1 MKITRQ
7 GIALIEM
14 FEGVELKPYKDPAGH
29 LTVGFGH
36 KIEKGEP
43 IPEEISMEQAYSLLE
58 QDLKDTIEAVTEMVA
73 VPITDNQFTALVAFA
88 YNLGPG
94 ALKRSTL
101 LRKLNEEDYRG
112 AAAQFSKW
120 TKAGPKG
127 RKYELKGL
135 VRRRA
140 AEELVFRSPDPVWTP
155 THKLWAGKV
164 GDPEG
169 AEFIGENPHAI
180 VIAVAPT
187 VEDMPHGPSAED
199 IQPDG
204 EGEG

>member
-1 MKITRQ
+1 MQITRQ

-29 LTVGFGH
+29 MTVGFGH

-43 IPEEISMEQAYSLLE
+43 IPDEISMETAYALLE
-58 QDLKDTIEAVTEMVA
+58 QDLKDTLDAVSEMIT
-73 VPITDNQFTALVAFA
+73 VPVSDNQFTALVCFAF
-88 YNLGPG
+88 NLGPG

-101 LRKLNEEDYRG
+101 LRKLNEGDYRG

-127 RKYELKGL
+127 SKYELKGL
-135 VRRRA
+135 VKRRA

-155 THKLWAGKV
+155 THEVWVGKV
-164 GDPEG
+164 GDEKG
-169 AEFIGENPHAI
+169 AAFLQQHPMSV

-187 VEDMPHGPSAED
+187 VEDMHGTGTQDP
-199 IQPDG
+199 QPDG